1 MLYLDFFGC
10 HGAVRVWG
18 ARPSAGPEA
27 GSVPALESNF
37 WKFLGNKGTGSF
49 WLRLAQNSSTCEP
62 TTLRGKI
69 KGTGPT
75 KSVVR
80 LCISLLIPLRISGL
94 VC

>member
-62 TTLRGKI
+62 TTLRRKN
-69 KGTGPT
+69 KGNRTHEI
-75 KSVVR
+75 
-80 LCISLLIPLRISGL
+80 CCQAISLLIPLRISGL